1 LNGVSLF
8 LFLLAILIYAM
19 QRLKIDQNE
28 LLKEIS
34 IAFSLLLFLWIPFS
48 LLILN
53 IIKSNVSFLIVNI
66 IFILFFI
73 ALAIQL
79 FRIYYLRLESLEK
92 RLEFL
97 RDLKIKS
104 GILLLAF
111 VVRVIGINNGL
122 PE

>member
-1 LNGVSLF
+1 
-8 LFLLAILIYAM
+8 M
-19 QRLKIDQNE
+19 QRFKIDQNE

-34 IAFSLLLFLWIPFS
+34 IVFSLILFLWIPFS

-53 IIKSNVSFLIVNI
+53 IIKSNVSFLIVNL